1 MDVQD
6 ADLFVGLAG
15 IAGVFVGFGAL
26 IAVRSGGPTEPQEV
40 TPVRGI
46 VSMGM
51 LAVLAALVP
60 VTLARFDFTGHQ
72 VWGLSSALM
81 LLGWFAI
88 FGALVRTP
96 EYKPNAVAM
105 LAADRARPLWLV
117 ASEGAVWVL
126 YVLAA
131 LITPVV
137 IILGLASELEAALYF
152 AAVVLILLGAGWFL
166 LYLVFAQ
173 RPPATG

>member
-1 MDVQD
+1 MQD
-6 ADLFVGLAG
+6 ADLLVQLAA

-26 IAVRSGGPTEPQEV
+26 IAVRGGGPSKPQEV
-40 TPVRGI
+40 TPLRGM

-51 LAVLAALVP
+51 LAVLTALVP
-60 VTLARFDFTGHQ
+60 VALGRFDLTEHQ

-81 LLGWFAI
+81 LLGWFVI
-88 FGALVRTP
+88 MLALVRTP

-105 LAADRARPLWLV
+105 LEADRARPRWLV

-131 LITPVV
+131 FITPVV
-137 IILGLASELEAALYF
+137 IVLGLAPELEAALYF

-166 LYLVFAQ
+166 LDLVFAQ
-173 RPPATG
+173 RRPATA